1 MPSARPLLIIILTLL
16 SSTIS
21 SWPEIL
27 AAPTPKFIGARAA
40 PLSVH
45 NHVRRGDEP
54 FDTMILEAR
63 MDEPIQLPP
72 PTRSGTINIE
82 GAEVSC
88 VRPIIALFKLMTCFS
103 PRLLGLMST
112 PMIVEWSDSTKSRA
126 NSISYKLSWNVSLR
140 NPTKTKSQRRTGWFV
155 RRTRT

>member
-40 PLSVH
+40 PVAVH
-45 NHVRRGDEP
+45 THVRRGDEP

-63 MDEPIQLPP
+63 MDKPIQLPP

-82 GAEVSC
+82 GAEAARADDYAHDRRV
-88 VRPIIALFKLMTCFS
+88 A
-103 PRLLGLMST
+103 
-112 PMIVEWSDSTKSRA
+112 IV
-126 NSISYKLSWNVSLR
+126 
-140 NPTKTKSQRRTGWFV
+140 
-155 RRTRT
+155 